1 MFKYSKIT
9 VWSCFGAELDNGV
22 QFQNQEGKGLNLNA
36 QFTLELGLWD
46 EKVEAL
52 LCKIF
57 ECLSRIRKTQSF
69 GKYWLGT

>member
-1 MFKYSKIT
+1 MPINIYKDWKAKLESAYSFMFKYSKIT

-52 LCKIF
+52 
-57 ECLSRIRKTQSF
+57 
-69 GKYWLGT
+69 